1 MRNVKSLLV
10 PLLLAC
16 AALLLAGCARHPQD
30 ASRPQMAASAQTVA
44 APGDKAAIEQVLA
57 GVLNEDVAE
66 QVAKL
71 KLEQVALDSGYA
83 LATWT
88 RGDAAG
94 QALLRKEGPGWTVL
108 AQDQGWMG
116 IRGLSR
122 EGVPDQVARR
132 LMDQIDPNWA
142 SYEQF

>member
-1 MRNVKSLLV
+1 MRNAKSLLI
-10 PLLLAC
+10 PLLA
-16 AALLLAGCARHPQD
+16 AGALLVPAGCTRHPQD
-30 ASRPQMAASAQTVA
+30 ASRPQTAASAPSTA
-44 APGDKAAIEQVLA
+44 TPGDKAAIEQVLVGTMSGEPA
-57 GVLNEDVAE
+57 RLS
-66 QVAKL
+66 
-71 KLEQVALDSGYA
+71 LEQIALDSGYA

-94 QALLRKEGPGWTVL
+94 QALLRKEGQAWTVL